1 MQKQLLAP
9 EPDCSLLDASGIVK
23 VSGKALAAELTNLKN
38 LRQELNHVLFESR
51 SDATCCRSFMP
62 A

>member
-9 EPDCSLLDASGIVK
+9 EPDCSLLDASGVVK

-38 LRQELNHVLFESR
+38 LRQELNHVL
-51 SDATCCRSFMP
+51 
-62 A
+62 